1 MLNICSKFT
10 HLFKI
15 AYQRSKKVRLLQGLA
30 LFSCP
35 LCQAIICVQQGLC
48 PACQQALPWREQNY
62 CVQCG
67 SLCFAL
73 RCGECL
79 QHPPHFDQT
88 IAAYDYRYPLDKM
101 IARYK
106 YQYQLHLAR
115 PLAQGLLHSLTQQIA
130 VFPDMLIAMPLH
142 EKRLQ
147 QRGFNQSQLIAQSIS
162 QQFRLTISPVC
173 RRIINTPPQAG
184 LDNQQRKRNIRGAFA
199 CDSSLRGKRIAIVD
213 DVMTTGASLDEL
225 ARQLKK
231 AGRLMYNV
239 GWSQEL
245 NRIVNHAAHR
255 LI

>member
-10 HLFKI
+10 HLFKN
-15 AYQRSKKVRLLQGLA
+15 AYKRGHKARLLQGLT

-35 LCQAIICVQQGLC
+35 LCQAPIAAQQALC
-48 PACQQALPWREQNY
+48 PACQQALPWREQQY

-67 SLCFAL
+67 SLCFAQ

-79 QHPPHFDQT
+79 QHPPHFDLT
-88 IAAYDYRYPLDKM
+88 IAAFDYRYPLDKM

-115 PLAQGLLHSLTQQIA
+115 PLAQGLLHSLAQQIA

-162 QQFRLTISPVC
+162 QPFQLSISPAC
-173 RRIINTPPQAG
+173 RRVINTPPQAG
-184 LDNQQRKRNIRGAFA
+184 LDHQQRIRNIRGAFA
-199 CDSSLRGKRIAIVD
+199 CDISLRGKRIAIVD
-213 DVMTTGASLDEL
+213 DVMTTGASLNEL

-231 AGRLMYNV
+231 SG
-239 GWSQEL
+239 
-245 NRIVNHAAHR
+245 AAHVQCWVVAR
-255 LI
+255 TQQNH